1 MFFVAIPLVLLFLR
15 EPLYN
20 LIKHRNPFH
29 ESSFM
34 DMFLE
39 GCIELMETLT
49 GYLSGTVSFV
59 RVGAFAISHAALCLA
74 VFAVIGMF
82 KNMTFGTGLS
92 IIVAILGN
100 LLIILFEGMVAAIQC
115 VRLEYYELFSR
126 FFQGGGKAYKPFQF
140 SETTEENQP

>member
-1 MFFVAIPLVLLFLR
+1 
-15 EPLYN
+15 
-20 LIKHRNPFH
+20 
-29 ESSFM
+29 
-34 DMFLE
+34 
-39 GCIELMETLT
+39 
-49 GYLSGTVSFV
+49 
-59 RVGAFAISHAALCLA
+59 
-74 VFAVIGMF
+74 MF